1 VERENL
7 GHMLLA
13 ANLIDEVQMSVA
25 LEQQKRTGR
34 KFGSTLVELKFID
47 ENVLAAFL
55 SKQIDVPCISLLNI
69 DIPKKV
75 LRRIPPRVAR
85 DLHAVPVRLDGDKL
99 QIAMADP
106 TDKIVIRA
114 IEEATGMT
122 VIPMIAPQSSIEKMI
137 RELYPELA
145 PPSDA
150 DTTVT
155 DLTQGQNYSQPSDPM
170 FMDLIEEIENA
181 DLDTRLAKIEARLD
195 EIWMLVER
203 VLRKVEAAEALRE
216 RLTARHLE

>member
-1 VERENL
+1 MERQNL

-13 ANLIDEVQMSVA
+13 ANLIDEVQMSIA

-75 LRRIPPRVAR
+75 LRRIPARIAR
-85 DLHAVPVRLDGDKL
+85 DLHAVPVRLEGGKL
-99 QIAMADP
+99 QVAMSDP
-106 TDKIVIRA
+106 TDTEIIRV
-114 IEEATGMT
+114 IEESTGMQ
-122 VIPMIAPQSSIEKMI
+122 VVPMIAPQSSIEKMV
-137 RELYPELA
+137 RQLYPELSQ
-145 PPSDA
+145 SDPDNTA
-150 DTTVT
+150 T
-155 DLTQGQNYSQPSDPM
+155 DIRAGEPYNAPSDPM

-216 RLTARHLE
+216 RLSTRHHE

>member
-1 VERENL
+1 MERQNL

-13 ANLIDEVQMSVA
+13 ANLIDEVQMSIA

-75 LRRIPPRVAR
+75 LRRIPPKVAR
-85 DLHAVPVRLDGDKL
+85 DFHAVPVRLDGERL
-99 QIAMADP
+99 QVAMSDP
-106 TDKIVIRA
+106 TDTEVIRT
-114 IEEATGMT
+114 IEMATGMS
-122 VIPMIAPQSSIEKMI
+122 VAPMIAPQSSIEKMV
-137 RELYPELA
+137 RELYPELTA
-145 PPSDA
+145 QDPDNTVA
-150 DTTVT
+150 D
-155 DLTQGQNYSQPSDPM
+155 LRAGEPYNAPSDPM
-170 FMDLIEEIENA
+170 FMDLIEEIENS
-181 DLDTRLAKIEARLD
+181 DLDTRLAKIESRLD

-203 VLRKVEAAEALRE
+203 VLRKVEAADVLRD
-216 RLTARHLE
+216 RLASRHNE